1 MRSPLIPFLIAAA
14 VTVLIGIGVRMEP
27 YFAGDVRV
35 ARAIQ
40 QATPAPA
47 MWATPVSRLAP
58 APGKYYVMAIALV
71 AAFFVAGWRGLAI
84 VGAFLAL
91 EQYGAE
97 HTKAFFNRARPTS
110 DLVAVVGTPRG
121 LSFPSTTITFFAV
134 TIGAVGLLALMRRR
148 RPIGAVVA
156 VCFGLCLSAAR
167 RGSPWRALAQRRP
180 VDGAAVPGVD
190 LGGRPSSNSRMTD
203 WLGPRGVCGRTHRV
217 GRGGGLIWPFRRLY
231 RKSRLRA

>member
-14 VTVLIGIGVRMEP
+14 VTVLVGVGVRMEP

-35 ARAIQ
+35 TRTLQ
-40 QATPAPA
+40 QITPAPA
-47 MWATPVSRLAP
+47 SWATPVSRLAP

-97 HTKAFFNRARPTS
+97 YTKGIFNRARPS
-110 DLVAVVGTPRG
+110 PELVTVVGNPRG

-134 TIGAVGLLALMRRR
+134 TIGAVGLLALMRRKAPYR
-148 RPIGAVVA
+148 WPVVV
-156 VCFGLCLSAAR
+156 VCFGFLLVGCAARVAVGAHWPSDVLLTSLLCLVWIWAAAR
-167 RGSPWRALAQRRP
+167 VVLTRG
-180 VDGAAVPGVD
+180 
-190 LGGRPSSNSRMTD
+190 
-203 WLGPRGVCGRTHRV
+203 
-217 GRGGGLIWPFRRLY
+217 
-231 RKSRLRA
+231 